1 MAKVQIVG
9 PRLGIE
15 FQGASSLPV
24 SYAWL
29 DAAGSPI
36 PGDLPKINPSR
47 DQAAVTIRA
56 RFTNPN
62 DEAKTFSA
70 PAGTGPAPVAS
81 VAIAPFTV
89 PANGTK
95 DVDVAVAFDGQQGA
109 GDITYIELSG
119 ESDA

>member
-29 DAAGSPI
+29 DEAGTPI
-36 PGDLPKINPSR
+36 PGDLPKLTPSR
-47 DQAAVTIRA
+47 DQEAIVARA
-56 RFTNPN
+56 RFTNGN
-62 DEAKTFSA
+62 DEAKVFST
-70 PAGTGPAPVAS
+70 PAGTGPTPVAS
-81 VAIAPFTV
+81 VSINGFTV
-89 PANGTK
+89 PANGTL
-95 DVDVAVAFDGQQGA
+95 DVSVTIAFDGSQA
-109 GDITYIELSG
+109 EGDITYIELSG